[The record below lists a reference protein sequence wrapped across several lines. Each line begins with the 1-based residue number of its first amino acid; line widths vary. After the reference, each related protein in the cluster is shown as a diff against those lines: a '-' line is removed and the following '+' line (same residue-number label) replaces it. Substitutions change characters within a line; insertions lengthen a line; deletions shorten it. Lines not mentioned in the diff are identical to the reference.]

1 MHKEVFSPHSY
12 RPAWAKFFISLF
24 FLNFITGPAYAE
36 ESAVID
42 VQESSFLPAS
52 AAQPVAKTQPGV
64 RQGAVKLKVRLI
76 QAVEKID
83 VNENSVAIRIDSRLE
98 DLADKLKKLPFRNFN
113 LLLSEGVRV
122 PLMKKES
129 IALIGDQVLHLR
141 PLYCDQEKI
150 GMWLKWSDR
159 SGDEILDTRMHF
171 HPDQSML
178 VGTDLVN
185 NPKNG
190 LILALEVVEQPK

>member
-1 MHKEVFSPHSY
+1 MHKQVFS
-12 RPAWAKFFISLF
+12 RFARAAFFTSLF
-24 FLNFITGPAYAE
+24 FLNFTFGQAYGE
-36 ESAVID
+36 ESAAI
-42 VQESSFLPAS
+42 VQGSSFVPAS
-52 AAQPVAKTQPGV
+52 AAQPALKNQPGV
-64 RQGAVKLKVRLI
+64 RQGSVKLKVRLI
-76 QAVEKID
+76 QAAERID
-83 VNENSVAIRIDSRLE
+83 AHESSVAIRIDSRLE

-113 LLLSEGVRV
+113 LLLSEGIRV

-159 SGDEILDTRMHF
+159 SGGEILDTRMHF

-190 LILALEVVEQPK
+190 LILALEVVEQPQ